1 MCVCQKIVW
10 SIEFNPALR
19 ESPTKTVRASRERGE
34 RERWQR
40 QRREE
45 KSEQEREREREQ
57 RERQTERERE
67 RATREQR
74 EQRRRRERRAE
85 PILSCVLYVSLA
97 RANQLPTLS
106 VSYHLS
112 PMPVAFRPT
121 LCTPPALQYVAREET
136 DRAKVCHQGK
146 RKRVVPGRTP
156 HLAARAMVVDGSVSP

>member
-40 QRREE
+40 QRREG

-85 PILSCVLYVSLA
+85 PILSCVLYVSLV
-97 RANQLPTLS
+97 RAIQLPTLFLTTFRRCLSHSAPLSAPLQLCNTWLERKLIEQKCVTKVS
-106 VSYHLS
+106 VS
-112 PMPVAFRPT
+112 VT
-121 LCTPPALQYVAREET
+121 C
-136 DRAKVCHQGK
+136 
-146 RKRVVPGRTP
+146 PGG
-156 HLAARAMVVDGSVSP
+156 LAW

>member
-40 QRREE
+40 QRREG
-45 KSEQEREREREQ
+45 KSEQERMGERERGG
-57 RERQTERERE
+57 
-67 RATREQR
+67 ATREQR

-112 PMPVAFRPT
+112 PMPAAFRPT